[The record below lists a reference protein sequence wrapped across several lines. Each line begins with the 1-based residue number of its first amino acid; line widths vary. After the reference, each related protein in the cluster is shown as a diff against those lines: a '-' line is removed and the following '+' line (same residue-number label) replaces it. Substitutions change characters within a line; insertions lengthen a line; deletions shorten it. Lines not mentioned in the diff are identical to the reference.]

1 MQANLQ
7 GQKDRWIP
15 GDGVGGVIESDFKGC
30 VETSG
35 CSNMLI
41 ILIVVMVSEF
51 IHASKLIRL
60 YNFNVCN

>member
-15 GDGVGGVIESDFKGC
+15 GDGVGGVVESDFKGC

-41 ILIVVMVSEF
+41 ILIVVMVSE
-51 IHASKLIRL
+51 
-60 YNFNVCN
+60 VCPCVKTYQIVQFQYV